1 MYVHMGLMHG
11 AVQQERTQH
20 CEAIMLKNETAMGVS
35 RGGKRKS
42 KGGRGRAYMHFLKTD
57 MSESACRQGSLP
69 ATVAPKVPGYILPA
83 SRCKTSRCFI
93 HSLSCV

>member
-42 KGGRGRAYMHFLKTD
+42 KGGQGEGIHALFKNRHVRVSLQAGVT
-57 MSESACRQGSLP
+57 ACNGCS
-69 ATVAPKVPGYILPA
+69 
-83 SRCKTSRCFI
+83 
-93 HSLSCV
+93 